1 MPRDFAAMR
10 HDALLRLPYRGYR
23 PLRAGLEGNFDIAA
37 CAGMISARISREY
50 PFITIGGSTM
60 RRITVVALA
69 AVLALGLAG
78 CGGKEKE
85 ELRQKVTNLEQQL
98 AKATSQ
104 VAEREAAMASMET
117 SLKQAQD
124 EVAKVKVERD
134 KLKAEVAQ
142 LRKKTGTATKKK

>member
-1 MPRDFAAMR
+1 MSRDGWSWRA
-10 HDALLRLPYRGYR
+10 YIGYR
-23 PLRAGLEGNFDIAA
+23 PEATGLEGHFDFAPL
-37 CAGMISARISREY
+37 AGMISARNSREY

-85 ELRQKVTNLEQQL
+85 ELRQKVANLEQQL

-104 VAEREAAMASMET
+104 VAEKEAAMASMET

-124 EVAKVKVERD
+124 EVAKCKVERD

-142 LRKKTGTATKKK
+142 LKKKTGTTTKKK

>member
-1 MPRDFAAMR
+1 MPCDIAAMR
-10 HDALLRLPYRGYR
+10 HDTPLHLSCTGYWSVR
-23 PLRAGLEGNFDIAA
+23 TGLEGNFDIVA

-134 KLKAEVAQ
+134 KLKADIAQ
-142 LRKKTGTATKKK
+142 LKKKTATKKK

>member
-1 MPRDFAAMR
+1 MR
-10 HDALLRLPYRGYR
+10 HDAPLYLFSTGYR
-23 PLRAGLEGNFDIAA
+23 SLRTGLEGHFDIEA
-37 CAGMISARISREY
+37 CAGMISARIFREY

-85 ELRQKVTNLEQQL
+85 ELRQKVANLEQQL

-134 KLKAEVAQ
+134 KLKADVAQ
-142 LRKKTGTATKKK
+142 LKKKSATKKK

>member
-1 MPRDFAAMR
+1 MSSCS
-10 HDALLRLPYRGYR
+10 GYR
-23 PLRAGLEGNFDIAA
+23 PARAGLKGNFDIVA
-37 CAGMISARISREY
+37 CTGMISTSNSRDY

-85 ELRQKVTNLEQQL
+85 ELRQKVTSLEQQL

-104 VAEREAAMASMET
+104 VAEKEAAMASMET

-124 EVAKVKVERD
+124 EVVKCKVERD
-134 KLKAEVAQ
+134 KLKLEVK
-142 LRKKTGTATKKK
+142 KKTGTASKKK

>member
-1 MPRDFAAMR
+1 VRAYASYRPEPDGLEEHFDFAA
-10 HDALLRLPYRGYR
+10 L
-23 PLRAGLEGNFDIAA
+23 
-37 CAGMISARISREY
+37 AGMISARISREK

-60 RRITVVALA
+60 RRIMVVALA

-85 ELRQKVTNLEQQL
+85 ELRQKVANLEQQL

-104 VAEREAAMASMET
+104 VAEKDAAMASMET

-142 LRKKTGTATKKK
+142 LKKKTSTKKK

>member
-1 MPRDFAAMR
+1 
-10 HDALLRLPYRGYR
+10 
-23 PLRAGLEGNFDIAA
+23 
-37 CAGMISARISREY
+37 MISTSRSREN
-50 PFITIGGSTM
+50 PFIIIGGRSM
-60 RRITVVALA
+60 RRMTVVALA
-69 AVLALGLAG
+69 TVLALGLAG

-104 VAEREAAMASMET
+104 VAEKEAAMASMEA

-124 EVAKVKVERD
+124 ETAKAKGERD

-142 LRKKTGTATKKK
+142 LRKKAGKK

>member
-1 MPRDFAAMR
+1 MR
-10 HDALLRLPYRGYR
+10 T
-23 PLRAGLEGNFDIAA
+23 GLEGNFDIVAY
-37 CAGMISARISREY
+37 AGMISARISREY

-104 VAEREAAMASMET
+104 VAEKEAALASMET

-124 EVAKVKVERD
+124 ETAKAKGERD

-142 LRKKTGTATKKK
+142 LRKKTGTKKK

>member
-1 MPRDFAAMR
+1 VTLPPGGTT
-10 HDALLRLPYRGYR
+10 LRCCVCPVQGIGHCT
-23 PLRAGLEGNFDIAA
+23 AGLEADFDIVAR
-37 CAGMISARISREY
+37 AGMISTRISREY

-60 RRITVVALA
+60 RRITVVTLA

-104 VAEREAAMASMET
+104 VAEKEAALASMET

-124 EVAKVKVERD
+124 ETAKAKGERD

-142 LRKKTGTATKKK
+142 LRKKTGTKKK